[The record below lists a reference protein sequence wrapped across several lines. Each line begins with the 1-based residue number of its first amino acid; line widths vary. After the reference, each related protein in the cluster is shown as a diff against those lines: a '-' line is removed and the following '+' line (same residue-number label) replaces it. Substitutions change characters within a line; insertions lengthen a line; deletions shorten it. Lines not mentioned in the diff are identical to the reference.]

1 MTSDVKLSN
10 YFLLIKVKS
19 RRVLNIQII
28 QKTISRQLR
37 LVDVGKLLRFKL
49 QTYFNLNVLK
59 FELQHDWTPRQKY
72 FCRYRVLQLL
82 CHDVEGAHDI
92 KCSKN

>member
-1 MTSDVKLSN
+1 M
-10 YFLLIKVKS
+10 FLTFKS
-19 RRVLNIQII
+19 FRKQFQGTTRP
-28 QKTISRQLR
+28 
-37 LVDVGKLLRFKL
+37 VDVGKRLRFKL

-59 FELQHDWTPRQKY
+59 FELQHDWTPQQKY